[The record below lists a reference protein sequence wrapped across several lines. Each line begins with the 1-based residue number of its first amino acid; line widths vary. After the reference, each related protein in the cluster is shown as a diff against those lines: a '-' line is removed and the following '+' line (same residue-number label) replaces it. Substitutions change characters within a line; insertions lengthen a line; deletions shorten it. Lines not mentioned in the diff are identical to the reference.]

1 MSDFD
6 GSKYYNDLEKRK
18 KQYDSDRKDRKV
30 IATIEVEMVV
40 DFDTA
45 NDVQTLRN
53 FIKKEI
59 RENSTN
65 IQYRI
70 KGVSTY
76 KYWDSDTP

>member
-1 MSDFD
+1 MSDFKGSEFYD
-6 GSKYYNDLEKRK
+6 GLEKRK
-18 KQYDSDRKDRKV
+18 KQYDSDKKDRKV

-40 DFDTA
+40 DFETA
-45 NDVQTLRN
+45 NDVETLRN

-65 IQYRI
+65 IQYRL

>member
-1 MSDFD
+1 MSDFKGSEFYD
-6 GSKYYNDLEKRK
+6 GLEKRK

-45 NDVQTLRN
+45 NDVEILRN

-65 IQYRI
+65 IQYRL

>member
-1 MSDFD
+1 MSDFKGSEFYD
-6 GSKYYNDLEKRK
+6 GLEKRK

-40 DFDTA
+40 DYDTA

-65 IQYRI
+65 IQYRL

>member
-1 MSDFD
+1 MADFD

-30 IATIEVEMVV
+30 IATVEVEMVV
-40 DFDTA
+40 DFETA
-45 NDVQTLRN
+45 NSVETLRN

-59 RENSTN
+59 RENSKN
-65 IQYRI
+65 IQYRL

-76 KYWDSDTP
+76 KYWDNSTP

>member
-1 MSDFD
+1 MSDFKGSEFYD
-6 GSKYYNDLEKRK
+6 GLEKRK

-40 DFDTA
+40 DFETA
-45 NDVQTLRN
+45 NDVETLRN

-65 IQYRI
+65 IQYRL

>member
-1 MSDFD
+1 MSDFKGSEFYD
-6 GSKYYNDLEKRK
+6 GLEKRK

-40 DFDTA
+40 DYETA

-65 IQYRI
+65 IQYRL

>member
-1 MSDFD
+1 MSDFKGSEFYD
-6 GSKYYNDLEKRK
+6 GLEKRK
-18 KQYDSDRKDRKV
+18 KQHDSDKKDRKV

-40 DFDTA
+40 DFETA
-45 NDVQTLRN
+45 NDVETLRN
-53 FIKKEI
+53 FIKKQI

-65 IQYRI
+65 IQYRL